1 MRRIGPGR
9 RCVEVILGVQ
19 ELYQSRVHIVVVRE
33 ICPRIGPCGICVE
46 VIGPCGICVEVI
58 LGVREL
64 YRSRVHSDVARE
76 IRERIGLGRRCVESM
91 AEYDHRESIV
101 SKCDTQTLELV

>member
-46 VIGPCGICVEVI
+46 VI

-76 IRERIGLGRRCVESM
+76 IRERIGFG
-91 AEYDHRESIV
+91 
-101 SKCDTQTLELV
+101 